1 MKQPPEYPQ
10 TGRTAAAIPAYAGV
24 GLRSQHYRDALYSPV
39 KTGWLEVHSENY
51 FGKGGA
57 PLQYLEAIRAEYP
70 LALHGVGMSLGSV
83 DELDRGHLRQLKA
96 LITRIEPG
104 LVSEHLSWNS
114 FAGRHLNDL
123 APVPYTDAALAHL
136 AARVGR
142 VQDYLGRQILL
153 ENPSSYLEYRFS
165 TYSETEFLNALAKQT
180 GCGILLDV
188 NNLYVSSQNHGW
200 DAITYLHGI
209 DAGRVVEM
217 HLAGHSRNLAG
228 DRSILIDTHDGP
240 VCEAVWQLYHTALG
254 IIGSRPT
261 LIEWDAELPDWQ
273 VLLDEAARADTY
285 LRQEHEQA
293 A

>member
-1 MKQPPEYPQ
+1 MQSLEYPQ
-10 TGRTAAAIPAYAGV
+10 TGRAAAAIPTCAGV
-24 GLRSQHYRDALYSPV
+24 GLRSQHYRDALCSPL
-39 KTGWLEVHSENY
+39 KSGWMEVHSENY

-57 PLQYLEAIRAEYP
+57 PLQYLEAVRAEYP

-83 DELDRGHLRQLKA
+83 DELDSEHLRQLKA
-96 LITRIEPG
+96 LIERIEPG

-136 AARVGR
+136 AARVCR

-165 TYSETEFLNALAKQT
+165 TYSEAEFLNELAKQT

-188 NNLYVSSQNHGW
+188 NNLYVSCQNHGW
-200 DAITYLHGI
+200 DALTYLYGI
-209 DAGRVVEM
+209 DAGRVAEI
-217 HLAGHSRNLAG
+217 HLAGHSLNLVG
-228 DRSILIDTHDGP
+228 ERGILIDTHDGP
-240 VCEAVWQLYHTALG
+240 VCEAVWRLYQTALG

-261 LIEWDAELPDWQ
+261 LIEWDADLPDWR
-273 VLLDEAARADTY
+273 VLLDEAARADAY
-285 LRQEHEQA
+285 MRQAYEQA